1 MNDSNILSFFT
12 SILKKELE
20 KPEWN
25 EYILKPI
32 LISLLPYI
40 LGVICL
46 NFFMTIMAITLV
58 LYINHRV

>member
-1 MNDSNILSFFT
+1 MSDINILGMFISV
-12 SILKKELE
+12 LKKELE

-46 NFFMTIMAITLV
+46 NFFMTILAITLV
-58 LYINHRV
+58 LYINRKV

>member
-1 MNDSNILSFFT
+1 MSDINVLGLFISV
-12 SILKKELE
+12 LKKELE

-25 EYILKPI
+25 EYILKPL

-46 NFFMTIMAITLV
+46 NFFMTILAITVV
-58 LYINHRV
+58 LYINRKV

>member
-1 MNDSNILSFFT
+1 MNESTIFSFFT

-32 LISLLPYI
+32 LLSLLPYI

-46 NFFMTIMAITLV
+46 NFFMTILAITLV
-58 LYINHRV
+58 LYINKK

>member
-1 MNDSNILSFFT
+1 MNDNTIFSFFT
-12 SILKKELE
+12 YILKKELE

-32 LISLLPYI
+32 LLSLLPYI

-46 NFFMTIMAITLV
+46 NFFMTILAITLV
-58 LYINHRV
+58 LYINKK

>member
-1 MNDSNILSFFT
+1 MSDINILGMFISL
-12 SILKKELE
+12 LKKELE

-46 NFFMTIMAITLV
+46 NFFMTILAITLV
-58 LYINHRV
+58 LYINRKV